1 MHNQENVGLCFCAV
15 FTKLTKIY
23 CKICRYFK
31 LLLTYGKIKNI
42 MNLQYKFGKTINK
55 TVNQK
60 AKVKLNIWRF
70 YL

>member
-1 MHNQENVGLCFCAV
+1 MKLLNMHNQENVGLCFCAV

-42 MNLQYKFGKTINK
+42 MNLQYMNLKRELLSH
-55 TVNQK
+55 
-60 AKVKLNIWRF
+60 AHL
-70 YL
+70 